1 MLTMTGVPF
10 CWASKEAN
18 VVGAIVGSA
27 STDAGQ
33 EGEGDPS
40 VGPPEVHPASAS
52 ATSERRDEPC
62 RPGCHAGMV
71 EPVSV
76 KGSRWR

>member
-1 MLTMTGVPF
+1 
-10 CWASKEAN
+10 

-52 ATSERRDEPC
+52 ATRSGATSR
-62 RPGCHAGMV
+62 AGLDVM
-71 EPVSV
+71 
-76 KGSRWR
+76 RAW

>member
-33 EGEGDPS
+33 DGEGDPS
-40 VGPPEVHPASAS
+40 VEPPEVHAARAS
-52 ATSERRDEPC
+52 ATTSGATSR
-62 RPGCHAGMV
+62 AGLYVM
-71 EPVSV
+71 
-76 KGSRWR
+76 RAW